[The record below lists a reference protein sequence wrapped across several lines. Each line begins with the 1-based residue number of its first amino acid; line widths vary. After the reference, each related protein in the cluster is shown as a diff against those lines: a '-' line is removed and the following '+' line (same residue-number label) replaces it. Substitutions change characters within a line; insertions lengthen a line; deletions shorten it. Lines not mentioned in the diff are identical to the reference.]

1 VKREERVLLRSAL
14 VQRICKRQSH
24 LSEED
29 IALVV
34 NVILDGIAMQLADGG
49 RVEIRGFGTFATR
62 VRRGRAGRNP
72 KTGQCVQVPERRV
85 PRFSASPYLLR
96 RDKEWPGSRVRR
108 GERTGR
114 HVTES
119 DVSDAIAAVKAS
131 PSGQLLKQLRS
142 RA

>member
-14 VQRICKRQSH
+14 VQRICKREPH

-34 NVILDGIAMQLADGG
+34 SVILDGIAMQLANGG
-49 RVEIRGFGTFATR
+49 RVEIRGFATFATR
-62 VRRGRAGRNP
+62 VRRGRAAPNP
-72 KTGQCVQVPERRV
+72 KTGQRVHVPERRV
-85 PRFSASPYLLR
+85 PLFSASPYLLR
-96 RDKEWPGSRVRR
+96 RDKEWPGRSVVRA
-108 GERTGR
+108 ERSGR

-119 DVSDAIAAVKAS
+119 NVGDAAVATEAS
-131 PSGQLLKQLRS
+131 PTGHLLRD